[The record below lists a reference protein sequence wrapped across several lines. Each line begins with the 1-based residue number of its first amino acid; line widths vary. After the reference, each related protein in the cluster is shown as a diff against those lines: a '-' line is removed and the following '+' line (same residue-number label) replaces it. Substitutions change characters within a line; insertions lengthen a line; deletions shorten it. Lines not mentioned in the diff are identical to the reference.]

1 MQTNISPISADA
13 NAAAIMSAVFGTFE
27 SPLLLQPV
35 DMVPPDDD
43 DEILDS
49 WLASLGTREFELILS
64 DLASNDLGGRLAL
77 DPTA

>member
-1 MQTNISPISADA
+1 MQSNISLISTDA

-27 SPLLLQPV
+27 HPLLLQPV

-43 DEILDS
+43 DEIMDS
-49 WLASLGTREFELILS
+49 WLASLGPREFELILS
-64 DLASNDLGGRLAL
+64 DLATDDLNGRIAL